1 MSLAGLSLET
11 ATRRGGVV
19 FGDEVVAVLMRAVT
33 VARLVRR
40 VVVRVGVEGRIEV
53 VIFVVVNFSLLRWL
67 CYMGISGS

>member
-11 ATRRGGVV
+11 ATRRGGVD

-40 VVVRVGVEGRIEV
+40 VVVRVGVEGRIGVAMMLVACPLWEV
-53 VIFVVVNFSLLRWL
+53 YVSVV
-67 CYMGISGS
+67 CGDG

>member
-40 VVVRVGVEGRIEV
+40 VVVRVGEEGRIEV
-53 VIFVVVNFSLLRWL
+53 VIFVVVIFFLPRWVVL
-67 CYMGISGS
+67 YGISGS